1 MRHGEQPEPIGE
13 KGKCGRLRL
22 RIYSLPHTDDRDR
35 QPCKPNTPMIAKI
48 MKGSNFK
55 GVVYYILNNEK
66 GTQIID
72 ADGLFLENNDTIA
85 QGFIG
90 QAQMNPRVTK
100 IVGHIAL
107 SFSKEDAP
115 RLNNTVMAQIAREY
129 MERMG
134 IKDTQYIIG
143 RHFDKEHPHVH
154 IAFNRIDNNGKT
166 ISDRND
172 RFRSERICKELTKKY
187 GLHFANGKEQVKTDR
202 LREPDKTRYELYQIL
217 KTEVSRCKDWNT
229 LLERLERQGVDVQFK
244 HKGHIDEIQGIV
256 FSMNGYRF
264 NGSKVDRQF
273 SYSKI
278 NAALSRN
285 NYEERQTQP
294 QPQANREEISPTASG
309 GGSLIEG
316 SLGLFSPS
324 NMPEEQQPY
333 DPYLKNKKKKKQ
345 RKINW

>member
-1 MRHGEQPEPIGE
+1 
-13 KGKCGRLRL
+13 
-22 RIYSLPHTDDRDR
+22 
-35 QPCKPNTPMIAKI
+35 MIAKI
-48 MKGSNFK
+48 MKGSDFK
-55 GVVYYILNNEK
+55 GVVNYILNDEK

-72 ADGLFLENNDTIA
+72 ADGLFLENNDTIV

-90 QAQMNPRVTK
+90 QAQMNPRATK
-100 IVGHIAL
+100 VVGHIAL

-115 RLNNTVMAQIAREY
+115 RLNNAVMAQIAREY

-166 ISDRND
+166 ISDKND
-172 RFRSERICKELTKKY
+172 RFRSERICKELTRKY
-187 GLHFANGKEQVKTDR
+187 GLHFANGKEQVKMDR
-202 LREPDKTRYELYQIL
+202 LCEPDKTRYELYQIL
-217 KTEVSRCKDWNT
+217 KSEVGGCKDWQT
-229 LLERLERQGVDVQFK
+229 LLDRLERQGVGVQFK
-244 HKGHIDEIQGIV
+244 YKGQTNEIQGIV

-278 NAALSRN
+278 DAALNRN
-285 NYEERQTQP
+285 NYGERQTQP
-294 QPQANREEISPTASG
+294 QPQANREEISPTS
-309 GGSLIEG
+309 SNDVELISG
-316 SLGLFSPS
+316 SLGLLTPS
-324 NMPEEQQPY
+324 NAPEEQQLY
-333 DPYLKNKKKKKQ
+333 DPYLRNKKKKKQ

>member
-1 MRHGEQPEPIGE
+1 
-13 KGKCGRLRL
+13 
-22 RIYSLPHTDDRDR
+22 
-35 QPCKPNTPMIAKI
+35 MIAKI
-48 MKGSNFK
+48 MKGSDFRGIVN
-55 GVVYYILNNEK
+55 YILNDEK

-85 QGFIG
+85 QGFIA
-90 QAQMNPRVTK
+90 QAQMNPKVTK
-100 IVGHIAL
+100 AVGHIAL
-107 SFSKEDAP
+107 SFSKKDAP
-115 RLNNTVMAQIAREY
+115 RLNNAVMAQIAHEY

-134 IKDTQYIIG
+134 IKATQYIIG

-187 GLHFANGKEQVKTDR
+187 GLHFANGKEQVKMDR
-202 LREPDKTRYELYQIL
+202 LCEPDKTRYELYQIL
-217 KTEVSRCKDWNT
+217 KSEVGGCKDWQT
-229 LLERLERQGVDVQFK
+229 LLDRLERQGVGVQFK
-244 HKGHIDEIQGIV
+244 YKGQTDEIQGIV

-278 NAALSRN
+278 DAALNHN
-285 NYEERQTQP
+285 NYSERQMHP
-294 QPQANREEISPTASG
+294 QPQANREEISPTSSSG
-309 GGSLIEG
+309 GELISG
-316 SLGLFSPS
+316 SLGLLTPS
-324 NMPEEQQPY
+324 NAPEEQQPY
-333 DPYLKNKKKKKQ
+333 GPYLRNKKKKKQ

>member
-1 MRHGEQPEPIGE
+1 
-13 KGKCGRLRL
+13 
-22 RIYSLPHTDDRDR
+22 
-35 QPCKPNTPMIAKI
+35 MIAKI
-48 MKGSNFK
+48 MKGSDFR
-55 GVVYYILNNEK
+55 GVVSYILNDEK

-90 QAQMNPRVTK
+90 QAQMNPKVTK
-100 IVGHIAL
+100 AVGHIAL

-115 RLNNTVMAQIAREY
+115 RLNNAIMAQIAREY

-134 IKDTQYIIG
+134 IKETQYLIG

-172 RFRSERICKELTKKY
+172 RFRSERICKELTRKY
-187 GLHFANGKEQVKTDR
+187 GLHFANGKEQVKMDR

-217 KTEVSRCKDWNT
+217 KAEVGRCKDWKT
-229 LLERLERQGVDVQFK
+229 LLERLEQQGIGVQFK
-244 HKGHIDEIQGIV
+244 YKGQTNEIQGIV

-278 NAALSRN
+278 DATLVRN
-285 NYEERQTQP
+285 NYEERQAQP
-294 QPQANREEISPTASG
+294 QSQTNREEISPTSSNG
-309 GGSLIEG
+309 GEVISG
-316 SLGLFSPS
+316 SLGLLTPS
-324 NMPEEQQPY
+324 NAPEEQQPY
-333 DPYLKNKKKKKQ
+333 DPYQRNKKKKKQ

>member
-1 MRHGEQPEPIGE
+1 
-13 KGKCGRLRL
+13 
-22 RIYSLPHTDDRDR
+22 
-35 QPCKPNTPMIAKI
+35 MIAKI
-48 MKGSNFK
+48 MKGSDFRA
-55 GVVYYILNNEK
+55 VVYYIMNDEK
-66 GTQIID
+66 DTQIID
-72 ADGLFLENNDTIA
+72 ADGLFLENNDTIV

-100 IVGHIAL
+100 AVGHIAL

-115 RLNNTVMAQIAREY
+115 RLKNAVMAQIAREY

-143 RHFDKEHPHVH
+143 RHFDKEHPHLH

-202 LREPDKTRYELYQIL
+202 LREPDKTRYELCQIL
-217 KTEVSRCKDWNT
+217 KTEVGRCKDWNT
-229 LLERLERQGVDVQFK
+229 LLKRLERQSVDVQFK
-244 HKGHIDEIQGIV
+244 YKGQTDEIQGIV
-256 FSMNGYRF
+256 FTMNGYRF

-278 NAALSRN
+278 DAALNRN
-285 NYEERQTQP
+285 NYEERQTRP
-294 QPQANREEISPTASG
+294 QPQANWEEISLTSNNVSG
-309 GGSLIEG
+309 LIEG
-316 SLGLFSPS
+316 SLGLFTPT
-324 NMPEEQQPY
+324 NAPEEQQPY
-333 DPYLKNKKKKKQ
+333 DPYLRNKKKKKQ

>member
-1 MRHGEQPEPIGE
+1 
-13 KGKCGRLRL
+13 
-22 RIYSLPHTDDRDR
+22 
-35 QPCKPNTPMIAKI
+35 MIAKI
-48 MKGSNFK
+48 MKGSDFR
-55 GVVYYILNNEK
+55 GVVSYILNDEK

-90 QAQMNPRVTK
+90 QAQMNPKVTK
-100 IVGHIAL
+100 AVGHIAL

-115 RLNNTVMAQIAREY
+115 RLNNAIMAQIAREY

-166 ISDRND
+166 ISDKND
-172 RFRSERICKELTKKY
+172 RFRSERVCKELTKKY
-187 GLHFANGKEQVKTDR
+187 GLHFANGKEQVKMDR

-217 KTEVSRCKDWNT
+217 KTEVGRCRDWKT
-229 LLERLERQGVDVQFK
+229 LLERLERQGVGVQFK
-244 HKGHIDEIQGIV
+244 YKGQTDEIQGIV

-278 NAALSRN
+278 DATLVRN
-285 NYEERQTQP
+285 NYEERQAQP
-294 QPQANREEISPTASG
+294 QSQTN
-309 GGSLIEG
+309 
-316 SLGLFSPS
+316 
-324 NMPEEQQPY
+324 
-333 DPYLKNKKKKKQ
+333 
-345 RKINW
+345 

>member
-1 MRHGEQPEPIGE
+1 
-13 KGKCGRLRL
+13 
-22 RIYSLPHTDDRDR
+22 
-35 QPCKPNTPMIAKI
+35 MIAKI
-48 MKGSNFK
+48 MKGSDFK
-55 GVVYYILNNEK
+55 GVVYYILNDEK

-72 ADGLFLENNDTIA
+72 SNGLFLENNDTIA

-100 IVGHIAL
+100 AVGHIAL
-107 SFSKEDAP
+107 SFSKGDAP
-115 RLNNTVMAQIAREY
+115 RLNSTVMAQIAREY

-187 GLHFANGKEQVKTDR
+187 GLHFANGKEQVNIDR

-217 KTEVSRCKDWNT
+217 KTEVGRCRDWKT
-229 LLERLERQGVDVQFK
+229 LLEWLEQQGVDVQFK
-244 HKGHIDEIQGIV
+244 YKGQTNEIQGIV

-278 NAALSRN
+278 DAALSRN
-285 NYEERQTQP
+285 NYEERQMQP
-294 QPQANREEISPTASG
+294 QPQAYQEEISSISNNG
-309 GGSLIEG
+309 SSLIEG
-316 SLGLFSPS
+316 TLGLFSPS
-324 NMPEEQQPY
+324 NIPEEQQPY

>member
-1 MRHGEQPEPIGE
+1 
-13 KGKCGRLRL
+13 
-22 RIYSLPHTDDRDR
+22 
-35 QPCKPNTPMIAKI
+35 MIAKI
-48 MKGSNFK
+48 MKGADFK
-55 GVVYYILNNEK
+55 SVVYYILNDEK

-85 QGFIG
+85 QGFVG

-100 IVGHIAL
+100 AVGHIAL
-107 SFSKEDAP
+107 SFSNEDAP
-115 RLNNTVMAQIAREY
+115 RLNNTIMAQIAREY

-172 RFRSERICKELTKKY
+172 RFRSERICKELTRKY
-187 GLHFANGKEQVKTDR
+187 GLHFANGKGQVKIDR

-217 KTEVSRCKDWNT
+217 KTEVGRCGNWNVFVNN
-229 LLERLERQGVDVQFK
+229 LKRQGLEVSFK
-244 HKGHIDEIQGIV
+244 YKGQTDEIQGIV

-278 NAALSRN
+278 DAALRRN
-285 NYEERQTQP
+285 SYEERQVQARP
-294 QPQANREEISPTASG
+294 QLKQAEISLASNSSG
-309 GGSLIEG
+309 DLISG
-316 SLGLFSPS
+316 SLGLFTPG
-324 NMPEEQQPY
+324 NAPEEQQPY
-333 DPYLKNKKKKKQ
+333 DPYLRNKNKKKQ

>member
-1 MRHGEQPEPIGE
+1 
-13 KGKCGRLRL
+13 
-22 RIYSLPHTDDRDR
+22 
-35 QPCKPNTPMIAKI
+35 MIAKI
-48 MKGSNFK
+48 MKGSDFR
-55 GVVYYILNNEK
+55 GVVSYILNDEK

-90 QAQMNPRVTK
+90 QAQMNPKVK
-100 IVGHIAL
+100 KAVGHIAL

-115 RLNNTVMAQIAREY
+115 RLNNAIMAQIAREY

-134 IKDTQYIIG
+134 IKETQYLIG

-172 RFRSERICKELTKKY
+172 RFRSERICKELTRKY
-187 GLHFANGKEQVKTDR
+187 GLHFANGKEQVKMDR

-217 KTEVSRCKDWNT
+217 KAEVGRCKDWQT
-229 LLERLERQGVDVQFK
+229 LLDRLERQGVGVQFK
-244 HKGHIDEIQGIV
+244 YKGQTDEIQGIV

-278 NAALSRN
+278 DAALARN
-285 NYEERQTQP
+285 NYGERQMPP
-294 QPQANREEISPTASG
+294 QPLANREEISPTASG
-309 GGSLIEG
+309 GGEFING
-316 SLGLFSPS
+316 SLGLLTPS
-324 NMPEEQQPY
+324 NAPEEQQPY
-333 DPYLKNKKKKKQ
+333 DPYLRNKKKKKQ